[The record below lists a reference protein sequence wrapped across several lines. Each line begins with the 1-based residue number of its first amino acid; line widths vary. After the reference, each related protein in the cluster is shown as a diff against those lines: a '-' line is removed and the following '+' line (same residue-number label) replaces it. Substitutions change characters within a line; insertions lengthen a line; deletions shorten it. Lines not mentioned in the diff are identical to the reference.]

1 MSNLKEIQEQY
12 EFDVYG
18 KRGILIERGEG
29 AYVFDSNG
37 NKYLDCAAG
46 IGVASVGHAN
56 KEITDAIYNQL
67 QRISVVP
74 GMFYNNMKAQLLQKL
89 SEITSPNLKRTF
101 LTNSGTESIEG
112 AIKFARYTTGKTDFV
127 CAMKSLHGRT
137 MGALSATF
145 KKQYKDDFL
154 PLVDGFSFAPMNN
167 YEKFIEK
174 VTSKTAGI
182 ILELIQGEGGVNIAE
197 KEFVKKIR
205 DYCTQNN
212 LILIIDEVQTGFGRT
227 GKMFSYKYYNI
238 HPDILCV
245 AKAMGGGIPVG
256 AIICDNK
263 IKIPLAK
270 HGSTF
275 GGNPIASSA
284 ALATIKFIEEN
295 NLVDNSKILGAKLL
309 EKLKGIEN
317 SKIREVRGLGLMIAI
332 ELKEK
337 VKPYMQKL
345 LDEGIIVLSAGI
357 TVLRLLPPLVVT
369 EEDIELI
376 VEKIEKVLR

>member
-1 MSNLKEIQEQY
+1 MSSLKELQEQF

-18 KRGILIERGEG
+18 KRDILIECGKG
-29 AYVFDSNG
+29 AYVFDNHG

-46 IGVASVGHAN
+46 IGVASIGHAN
-56 KEITDAIYNQL
+56 KEVTDAIYNQL
-67 QRISVVP
+67 QRISIVP
-74 GMFYNNMKAQLLQKL
+74 GMFYNDMKAQLLQKL
-89 SEITSPNLKRTF
+89 SDITSPNLTRTF

-127 CAMKSLHGRT
+127 CAMKSFHGRT

-145 KKQYKDDFL
+145 KRQYKEDFL
-154 PLVDGFSFAPMNN
+154 PLVEGFSFAPMNN
-167 YEKFIEK
+167 YKKFIEK

-182 ILELIQGEGGVNIAE
+182 ILELVQGEGGVNIAE
-197 KEFVKKIR
+197 KEFIRKIKN
-205 DYCTQNN
+205 YCSENN

-227 GKMFSYKYYNI
+227 GKMFAYEHYNI
-238 HPDILCV
+238 QPDILCL

-256 AIICDNK
+256 AIICDDK
-263 IKIPLAK
+263 IKIPFGK

-284 ALATIKFIEEN
+284 ALATINFIEEN
-295 NLVDNSKILGAKLL
+295 NLVNNSKVLGEKLL
-309 EKLKGIEN
+309 DKLKRIE
-317 SKIREVRGLGLMIAI
+317 SPKIREIRGLGFMIAI

-357 TVLRLLPPLVVT
+357 TILRLLPPLVIT
-369 EEDIELI
+369 EEDIKLI
-376 VEKIEKVLR
+376 IEKIEKVL

>member
-1 MSNLKEIQEQY
+1 MSSLKELQEQF

-18 KRGILIERGEG
+18 KRDILIECGKG
-29 AYVFDSNG
+29 AYVFDNHG

-46 IGVASVGHAN
+46 IGVASIGHAN
-56 KEITDAIYNQL
+56 KEVTDAIYNQL
-67 QRISVVP
+67 QRISIVP
-74 GMFYNNMKAQLLQKL
+74 GMFYNDMKAQLLQKL
-89 SEITSPNLKRTF
+89 SDITSPNLTRTF

-127 CAMKSLHGRT
+127 CAMKSFHGRT

-145 KKQYKDDFL
+145 KRQYKEDFL
-154 PLVDGFSFAPMNN
+154 PLVEGFSFAPMNN
-167 YEKFIEK
+167 YKKFIEK

-182 ILELIQGEGGVNIAE
+182 ILELVQGEGGVNIAE
-197 KEFVKKIR
+197 KEFIRKIKN
-205 DYCTQNN
+205 YCSENN

-227 GKMFSYKYYNI
+227 GKMFAYEHYNI
-238 HPDILCV
+238 QPDILCL

-256 AIICDNK
+256 AIICDDK
-263 IKIPLAK
+263 IKIPFGK

-284 ALATIKFIEEN
+284 ALATINFIEEN
-295 NLVDNSKILGAKLL
+295 NLVNNSKVLGKKLL
-309 EKLKGIEN
+309 DELKRIECP
-317 SKIREVRGLGLMIAI
+317 KIREIRGLGFMIAI

-357 TVLRLLPPLVVT
+357 TILRLLPPLVIT
-369 EEDIELI
+369 EEDIKLI
-376 VEKIEKVLR
+376 IEKIEKVL

>member
-1 MSNLKEIQEQY
+1 MSSLKELQEQF

-18 KRGILIERGEG
+18 KRDILIESGKG
-29 AYVFDSNG
+29 AYVFDNHG

-46 IGVASVGHAN
+46 IGVASIGHAN
-56 KEITDAIYNQL
+56 KEVTDAIYKQL

-74 GMFYNNMKAQLLQKL
+74 GMFYNDMKAQLLQKL
-89 SEITSPNLKRTF
+89 SDITSPNLTRTF

-127 CAMKSLHGRT
+127 CAMKSFHGRT

-145 KKQYKDDFL
+145 KKQYKEDFF
-154 PLVDGFSFAPMNN
+154 PLVEGFSFAPMNN
-167 YEKFIEK
+167 YEKFIDK

-182 ILELIQGEGGVNIAE
+182 ILELVQGEGGVNIAE
-197 KEFVKKIR
+197 KEFIRKIKN
-205 DYCTQNN
+205 YCSGNN

-227 GKMFSYKYYNI
+227 GKMFAYEHYNI
-238 HPDILCV
+238 QPDILCV

-256 AIICDNK
+256 AIICDDK
-263 IKIPLAK
+263 IKIPFGK

-284 ALATIKFIEEN
+284 ALATINFIEEN
-295 NLVDNSKILGAKLL
+295 NLVNNSKVLGKKLL
-309 EKLKGIEN
+309 DELKRIE
-317 SKIREVRGLGLMIAI
+317 SPKIREIRGLGFMIAI

-357 TVLRLLPPLVVT
+357 TILRLLPPLVIT
-369 EEDIELI
+369 EEDIKLI
-376 VEKIEKVLR
+376 VEKIEKVL